1 MKIAG
6 QDLSI
11 SSSGIVVETL
21 DDLTFDILKVEY
33 FGFTSKKKLEQE
45 HILYYNNKDF
55 NSDYA
60 RYNWMKDKI
69 LEWTKDCFYLATE
82 DYAYGKSAAM
92 GQIFSLAEFEGNIK
106 LAEVARGQQMRLY
119 SVNSNKKFFSGYGL
133 SDKIGM
139 YQAFNNYTGVKPDI
153 STLPIVDSGK
163 GVGPTSDIIDAFA
176 LCEFLR
182 MELKLRAGLVQ
193 LHELSKS
200 QIECFN
206 IITKECP
213 TGLLTAPFIEDG
225 VRLK

>member
-11 SSSGIVVETL
+11 SSSGIIVETL
-21 DDLTFDILKVEY
+21 DDKTLDVLDVQY
-33 FGFTSKKKLEQE
+33 YGFTNKKKIEQD

-60 RYNWMKDKI
+60 KYNWMRNQI
-69 LEWTKDCFYLATE
+69 LDWTRDCEYIATE
-82 DYAYGKSAAM
+82 DYAYGKSGAL

-106 LAEVARGQQMRLY
+106 LAEVDRGQKMRLY

-139 YQAFNNYTGVKPDI
+139 RDAFDKWLGIKPDL
-153 STLPIVDSGK
+153 SSLPEVDNGK
-163 GVGPTSDIIDAFA
+163 GVAPVSDIIDAFA

-193 LHELSKS
+193 LHLLPKY

-206 IITKECP
+206 ICTKETP
-213 TGLLTAPFIEDG
+213 TGLLTAPFII
-225 VRLK
+225 K

>member
-6 QDLSI
+6 ADLSI
-11 SSSGIVVETL
+11 SSSGIIVETL
-21 DDLTFDILKVEY
+21 DDKTLDILDVQY
-33 FGFTSKKKLEQE
+33 YGFTNKKKLEQD

-60 RYNWMKDKI
+60 KYNWMKDKI
-69 LEWTKDCFYLATE
+69 LEWTNDIEYVGVE
-82 DYAYGKSAAM
+82 DYAYGKSGAL

-106 LAEVARGQQMRLY
+106 LKWVELGKKMRLY

-139 YQAFNNYTGVKPDI
+139 RDAFDKWLGIKPDL
-153 STLPIVDSGK
+153 SSLPEVDNGK

-176 LCEFLR
+176 LCECLR

-193 LHELSKS
+193 LHLLPKH
-200 QIECFN
+200 QIEVYN
-206 IITKECP
+206 VVSREHP
-213 TGLLTAPFIEDG
+213 QGLLVAPFIE
-225 VRLK
+225 K

>member
-1 MKIAG
+1 MDV
-6 QDLSI
+6 Q
-11 SSSGIVVETL
+11 
-21 DDLTFDILKVEY
+21 Y
-33 FGFTSKKKLEQE
+33 YGFTNKKKIEQD

-60 RYNWMKDKI
+60 KYNWMRNQI
-69 LEWTKDCFYLATE
+69 LDWTRDCEYIATE
-82 DYAYGKSAAM
+82 DYAYGKSGAL

-106 LAEVARGQQMRLY
+106 LAEVDRGQKMRLY

-139 YQAFNNYTGVKPDI
+139 RDAFDKWLGIKPDL
-153 STLPIVDSGK
+153 SSLPEVDNGK
-163 GVGPTSDIIDAFA
+163 GVAPVSDIIDAFA

-193 LHELSKS
+193 LHLLPKY

-206 IITKECP
+206 ICTKETP
-213 TGLLTAPFIEDG
+213 TGLLTAPFII
-225 VRLK
+225 K

>member
-33 FGFTSKKKLEQE
+33 FGFTAKKKLEQE

-69 LEWTKDCFYLATE
+69 LEWTKDCSYIAVE

-106 LAEVARGQQMRLY
+106 LAEVARGQKMRLY
-119 SVNSNKKFFSGYGL
+119 SVNSNKKFFSSFGL

-139 YQAFNNYTGVKPDI
+139 YNAFNAWGETKPDI
-153 STLPIVDSGK
+153 SSLPIVDSGK
-163 GVGPTSDIIDAFA
+163 GVGPTSDIIDAYA
-176 LCEFLR
+176 LCEYLR
-182 MELKLRAGLVQ
+182 MELKLRSGFVQ
-193 LHELSKS
+193 LHELPKY

-206 IITKECP
+206 ICTKEHP
-213 TGLLTAPFIEDG
+213 TGLLTAPFIESG
-225 VRLK
+225 IK